1 MEELVLIA
9 LIGVAAGFV
18 KGVSGFGS
26 SLVTIPLLTMVY
38 GVERIDEIVV
48 MMITFN
54 VFLNALLL
62 VENKGFKVQSLKNV
76 YLITVAGVIFTIVGL
91 ELLQVLNAQII
102 VYIAAV
108 LIILAAGLKIYNLYV
123 INPLKMKPTKWMQ
136 ILIGTLSGL
145 GNGIASVDGPP
156 VVFYLT
162 GTNADKTTFK
172 NTLATHFLIIGI
184 MGIIMISISGMYT
197 QAILLNTLYYGLFT
211 TTGLLIGMLI
221 SRKLNERTFQKIVV
235 VILVFLAI
243 SMFL

>member
-1 MEELVLIA
+1 MEELVLVA
-9 LIGVAAGFV
+9 LIGIAAGLV

-38 GVERIDEIVV
+38 GVERIDEIVI

-54 VFLNALLL
+54 VFLNVLLL
-62 VENKGFKVQSLKNV
+62 VENKGFTIRSLKNV
-76 YLITVAGVIFTIVGL
+76 YLITTAGVIFTIVGL

-108 LIILAAGLKIYNLYV
+108 LIILAASVKIYNLYV
-123 INPLKMKPTKWMQ
+123 ANPLKMKPTKLLQ
-136 ILIGTLSGL
+136 ILIGTLSGI

-172 NTLATHFLIIGI
+172 NTLAAHFVVMGI
-184 MGIIMISISGMYT
+184 MGVIMIAINGLYT
-197 QAILLNTLYYGLFT
+197 QSILISTLYLGLFT